1 MTDAAKRTPAFITHD
16 AKREAQIQSRLLD
29 ALEARFRRRIAK
41 VLAKEAAGL
50 LARYRELGFVPPPD
64 NDDERA
70 VRDVYMEIGLR
81 SARVFG
87 ARVIGVGL
95 EKAVPYTFDGGQ
107 SFCFARGNGT
117 RIEAKFSF
125 ADFFQSVATGWINQ
139 EAIRRRITGVAET
152 TRADIVRQ
160 VTAGQADGLGVDA
173 IARNIA
179 NRVPSISRM
188 RGALIARTETHGAA
202 NYAMHQ
208 TAKQTGLTLVK
219 EWVAAEDE
227 RTRPEH
233 ADANGQTVAMDEP
246 FMVGGEQLMYP
257 GDSSGSAWNTINCRC
272 SSIHR
277 VADPDF

>member
-1 MTDAAKRTPAFITHD
+1 MARTPAFITHD
-16 AKREAQIQSRLLD
+16 PKREAQIQSRLLD

-41 VLAKEAAGL
+41 VMSKEAAGL

-87 ARVIGVGL
+87 ARVIG
-95 EKAVPYTFDGGQ
+95 DGK
-107 SFCFARGNGT
+107 ARGHVL
-117 RIEAKFSF
+117 EVKFSF
-125 ADFFQSVATGWINQ
+125 AEFFRSVATGWINQ
-139 EAIRRRITGVAET
+139 EAIRRRITSVTET

-160 VTAGQADGLGVDA
+160 VAAGQADGLGVDA
-173 IARNIA
+173 IARNVA
-179 NRVPSISRM
+179 KRVPSISRM

-202 NYAMHQ
+202 NYAMHE

-219 EWVAAEDE
+219 EWVADEGE
-227 RTRPEH
+227 RTRPDH
-233 ADANGQTVAMDEP
+233 AEANGQTVAMDEP
-246 FMVGGEQLMYP
+246 FMVGGERLMYP

-272 SSIHR
+272 VSIQR

>member
-1 MTDAAKRTPAFITHD
+1 MTDAAKRAPAFITHD
-16 AKREAQIQSRLLD
+16 PKREAQIQSRLLD

-41 VLAKEAAGL
+41 VLAKEAGGL

-87 ARVIGVGL
+87 ARVIG
-95 EKAVPYTFDGGQ
+95 DGK
-107 SFCFARGNGT
+107 ARGHVL
-117 RIEAKFSF
+117 EFKFSY
-125 ADFFQSVATGWINQ
+125 ADFFRSVATGWINQ
-139 EAIRRRITGVAET
+139 EAIRRRITGVTET

-173 IARNIA
+173 IARNISK
-179 NRVPSISRM
+179 RVITGYTVIDSDGVSRVVPSISRM

-202 NYAMHQ
+202 NYAMHE
-208 TAKQTGLTLVK
+208 TAKQTGLVLVK

-246 FMVGGEQLMYP
+246 FMVGGERLMYP

-272 SSIHR
+272 VSIQR
-277 VADPDF
+277 VLDPDF